1 MSRTY
6 RKTEGIHRYALRY
19 PHTFSEIKQ
28 LDGLLHEE
36 DLEDLPFS
44 GLNHIKARERNLPTS
59 WDDKVVSAYYQ
70 EDYRAS

>member
-6 RKTEGIHRYALRY
+6 RATEGMHRYSIRY
-19 PHTFSEIKQ
+19 PHTFSEIRK

-36 DLEDLPFS
+36 DLEGLPFS
-44 GLNHIKARERNLPTS
+44 GLNHIKAREHNLPTS
-59 WDDKVVSAYYQ
+59 WDDKVASAYYQ